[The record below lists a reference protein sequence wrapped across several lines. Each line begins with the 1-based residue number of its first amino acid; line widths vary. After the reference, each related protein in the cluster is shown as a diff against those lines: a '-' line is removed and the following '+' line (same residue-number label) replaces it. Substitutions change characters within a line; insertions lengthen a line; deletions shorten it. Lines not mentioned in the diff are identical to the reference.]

1 MIKISEKAAIRLNEL
16 KISQNH
22 NTDFNLRV
30 LVKGGGCSGL
40 MYELKFDNEISDTD
54 KIFEDAGIKIIIDKK
69 NRLNI
74 RCKRSRRGVLISV
87 SIKNNL

>member
-22 NTDFNLRV
+22 NSDFNLRV

-40 MYELKFDNEISDTD
+40 MYDLKFDNEISDTD
-54 KIFEDAGIKIIIDKK
+54 KILKMLELK
-69 NRLNI
+69 L
-74 RCKRSRRGVLISV
+74 
-87 SIKNNL
+87 